1 MGFFSTLFGN
11 SDKKSTPSVNQ
22 IEAEPLKEIKEN
34 DFIDNSDPNADDS
47 INTKT
52 ITYGS
57 SMPIDLIYQF
67 LKEDYETKGYEDA
80 LCNPDNSY
88 KEMNKTII
96 RNNLEVRFK
105 QVKLKYM
112 DDVREIDF
120 HIQSRAQ
127 AGLVDVV
134 ELLKARKQTLTEHQ
148 QQLEEM
154 ERDLKNGSGYMIGM
168 LLSYERGFLRGLA
181 ALSLET
187 LKSQKS

>member
-1 MGFFSTLFGN
+1 
-11 SDKKSTPSVNQ
+11 
-22 IEAEPLKEIKEN
+22 
-34 DFIDNSDPNADDS
+34 
-47 INTKT
+47 
-52 ITYGS
+52 
-57 SMPIDLIYQF
+57 MPIDLIYQF

-88 KEMNKTII
+88 KEMNKVII
-96 RNNLEVRFK
+96 RNNLE
-105 QVKLKYM
+105 VKLKYM

-134 ELLKARKQTLTEHQ
+134 EQLKTRKQTLTEHQ
-148 QQLEEM
+148 RQLEEM
-154 ERDLKNGSGYMIGM
+154 ERDLRNNTGYMIGM

-187 LKSQKS
+187 LKSQRS

>member
-52 ITYGS
+52 IIYGS

-154 ERDLKNGSGYMIGM
+154 ERDLRNGSGYMIGM

>member
-1 MGFFSTLFGN
+1 
-11 SDKKSTPSVNQ
+11 
-22 IEAEPLKEIKEN
+22 
-34 DFIDNSDPNADDS
+34 
-47 INTKT
+47 
-52 ITYGS
+52 
-57 SMPIDLIYQF
+57 
-67 LKEDYETKGYEDA
+67 
-80 LCNPDNSY
+80 
-88 KEMNKTII
+88 MNKVII

-134 ELLKARKQTLTEHQ
+134 EQLKTRKQTLTEHQ
-148 QQLEEM
+148 RQLEEM
-154 ERDLKNGSGYMIGM
+154 ERDLRNNTGYMIGM

-187 LKSQKS
+187 LKSQRS

>member
-154 ERDLKNGSGYMIGM
+154 ERDLRNGSGYMIGM

>member
-1 MGFFSTLFGN
+1 MGFFNRLFGN
-11 SDKKSTPSVNQ
+11 SEQKSTPVEVQ
-22 IEAEPLKEIKEN
+22 TEAVPLKEIKES
-34 DFIDNSDPNADDS
+34 DFIDNQDPNDDS
-47 INTKT
+47 GNTTT

-88 KEMNKTII
+88 KEMNKVII

-134 ELLKARKQTLTEHQ
+134 EQLKTRKQTLTEHQ
-148 QQLEEM
+148 RQLEEM
-154 ERDLKNGSGYMIGM
+154 ERDLRNNTGYMIGM

-187 LKSQKS
+187 LKSQRS

>member
-11 SDKKSTPSVNQ
+11 SDKKSTSSVNQ

-154 ERDLKNGSGYMIGM
+154 ERDLRNGSGYMIGM